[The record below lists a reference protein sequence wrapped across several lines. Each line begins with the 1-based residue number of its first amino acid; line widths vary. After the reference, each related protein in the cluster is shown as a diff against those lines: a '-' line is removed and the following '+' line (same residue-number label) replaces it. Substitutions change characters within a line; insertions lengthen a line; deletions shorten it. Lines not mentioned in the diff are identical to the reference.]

1 MLALGIIC
9 EYNPFHKGHEF
20 HINKAREIT
29 GADTVV
35 ALMSGNFVQRG
46 DVAIF
51 DKNLRAKAALNAG
64 ADLVLELPTIMAMS
78 TAERF
83 ASSGVAI
90 LDALGLVDYLAFGA
104 ESTDLDSLK
113 EIAKILAF
121 ENEDYKT
128 ALSSHLKEGLPFA
141 VAREK
146 ALSSVFSGDAKLISS
161 SNNILAVEYLKA
173 LLKLDSK
180 IEPVLIKREGADYN
194 SSEVSSFMSATGIRK
209 LINEGSSLSGFVPDV
224 LLPLY
229 EKARVHSL
237 LNMEKSI
244 IANLCKMSLD
254 EISSLPDVSEGLHNK
269 IKKAAMESDSFDTLC
284 DNIKSKRY
292 AHSRIRRILLYSY
305 LGIKKEDLAAP
316 QYIKILGFN
325 DKGQKLLNKAK
336 QETKL
341 PLVKNFNQIK
351 ALQNPLAESIWKKE
365 LIFDRIY
372 DLF

>member
-1 MLALGIIC
+1 MATLGIIC

-20 HINKAREIT
+20 HIEKAREIT

-51 DKNLRAKAALNAG
+51 DKQARCESALKCG

-90 LDALGLVDYLAFGA
+90 LDALNSVDYLAFGA
-104 ESTDLDSLK
+104 ESDDLDSLK
-113 EIAKILAF
+113 QIAKILATED
-121 ENEDYKT
+121 ENYKT
-128 ALSSHLKEGLPFA
+128 ALSSYLSEGLPFA
-141 VAREK
+141 TAREK
-146 ALSSVFSGDAKLISS
+146 ALSSVFEGEVNLISS

-173 LLKLDSK
+173 LLKLNAK
-180 IEPVLIKREGADYN
+180 MEPVLIKREGADYN

-209 LINEGSSLSGFVPDV
+209 LINEGSSLNGFVPDA

-244 IANLCKMSLD
+244 IANLCKISAE
-254 EISSLPDVSEGLHNK
+254 EIASLPDVSEGLHNK
-269 IKKAAMESDSFDTLC
+269 IKKAAMESDSFDALC

-305 LGIKKEDLAAP
+305 LGITKEDMIAP

-325 DKGQKLLNKAK
+325 EKGQKLLNKAK
-336 QETKL
+336 QETNL

-351 ALQNPLAESIWKKE
+351 ALQSPLAENLWKKE

-372 DLF
+372 ELF

>member
-9 EYNPFHKGHEF
+9 EYNPFHKGHEY
-20 HINKAREIT
+20 HIQKARELT

-46 DVAIF
+46 DVAVF
-51 DKNLRAKAALNAG
+51 HKETRCEAALKCG
-64 ADLVLELPTIMAMS
+64 ADLVLELPTIMALS

-83 ASSGVAI
+83 ASCSVAI
-90 LDALGLVDYLAFGA
+90 LEALNSVDYLAFGA
-104 ESTDLDSLK
+104 ESDNLDSLK

-121 ENEDYKT
+121 ENEDYKN
-128 ALSSHLKEGLPFA
+128 ALSSRLKEGLPFA

-180 IEPVLIKREGADYN
+180 MEPVLIKREGADYN

-209 LINEGSSLSGFVPDV
+209 LINEGSSLAGFVPDN

-229 EKARVHSL
+229 EDARVHSL
-237 LNMEKSI
+237 LNLEKGI
-244 IANLCKMSLD
+244 IANLCKMTPE
-254 EISSLPDVSEGLHNK
+254 EIASLPDVSEGLENK
-269 IKKAAMESDSFDTLC
+269 IKKAAMESDSFDALC

-325 DKGQKLLNKAK
+325 EKGQKLLNKAK
-336 QETKL
+336 QETNL

>member
-1 MLALGIIC
+1 
-9 EYNPFHKGHEF
+9 
-20 HINKAREIT
+20 
-29 GADTVV
+29 TVV

-51 DKNLRAKAALNAG
+51 DKKTRCEAALKCG
-64 ADLVLELPTIMAMS
+64 ADLVLELPTVMSMS

-90 LDALGLVDYLAFGA
+90 LEALNSVDYLAFGG
-104 ESTDLDSLK
+104 ESTDLSSMEK
-113 EIAKILAF
+113 IAKILAF

-141 VAREK
+141 TAREK

-173 LLKLDSK
+173 ILKLDSK
-180 IEPVLIKREGADYN
+180 MEPVLIKREGADYN
-194 SSEVSSFMSATGIRK
+194 SSEASSFMSATGIRK
-209 LINEGSSLSGFVPDV
+209 LISEGSSLSGFVPDT

-229 EKARVHSL
+229 ENAKVHSL

-244 IANLCKMSLD
+244 IANLCKMAPD
-254 EISSLPDVSEGLHNK
+254 EIASLPNVSEGLENK

-305 LGIKKEDLAAP
+305 LGITKGDMVAP

-325 DKGQKLLNKAK
+325 EKGQRLLNKAK
-336 QETKL
+336 QEANL

-351 ALQNPLAESIWKKE
+351 GLNNPLAENTWKKE